1 MRRSARLRLSPSST
15 RDGARSGTWYSS
27 MRPKFP
33 ETAFPLAPSHTVL
46 LRAPPSC
53 FNMTLL
59 HAAIDGQRHGIQ
71 QVGFSPRGARPP
83 LLGCLQFAS
92 GGSAP
97 GNILAGPPAPP
108 PHDHARH
115 GKYQWED
122 SRQEHCELPDR
133 AAVAALVD
141 PSDPLRR
148 TVSGERPWQ
157 AFHVAAAIV
166 HHDGGGLAAHRIPQ
180 LHAPSGAGGIPA

>member
-1 MRRSARLRLSPSST
+1 
-15 RDGARSGTWYSS
+15 

-53 FNMTLL
+53 FNMTL

-97 GNILAGPPAPP
+97 GNILAGPPA
-108 PHDHARH
+108 RH
-115 GKYQWED
+115 HMVMPVTANTTGKTPV
-122 SRQEHCELPDR
+122 RN
-133 AAVAALVD
+133 
-141 PSDPLRR
+141 
-148 TVSGERPWQ
+148 TTN
-157 AFHVAAAIV
+157 
-166 HHDGGGLAAHRIPQ
+166 
-180 LHAPSGAGGIPA
+180 